1 MNRRHLFFHLLL
13 KDIWVRRDRTVT
25 ALLSVIVVATMAT
38 VALTVYYDLESRL
51 SREFRSFGANV
62 VVTRH
67 DASLTSSDLSQINSV
82 LGGKGEV
89 VPVAYAIAT
98 TSGNSRVVIAGANL
112 SALRRLNSWWS
123 IQDFSTSSPAAL
135 VGARASELV
144 SPSGGEFSLKFGA
157 KSVSAHTDAVFHSGS
172 EDDSRV
178 YLDLADFTALTGVQP
193 GTALLRIDGSP
204 REIQSALGQLR
215 ASLPSAEVEPV
226 RQITQTQIAV
236 LGKTRSVVLAASA
249 VVVVLIMLCM
259 VATFTSSVLER
270 RRDFAVMKAL
280 GASNRTVNLL
290 FASQSTLLALAG
302 ALIGF
307 LVGGAVAYWIGR
319 ANFDAAIVPRLIL
332 LVPVA
337 LSSIVMALI
346 ASMSP
351 IRMLQRIQPARILRG
366 E

>member
-1 MNRRHLFFHLLL
+1 MNRRRLFFHLLL
-13 KDIWVRRDRTVT
+13 KDIWVRRDRTLT

-38 VALTVYYDLESRL
+38 VSLTVYYDLELRL

-62 VVTRH
+62 IVTKH
-67 DASLTSSDLSQINSV
+67 DASLTSGDLSQINSV

-89 VPVAYAIAT
+89 VPVAYAIAA
-98 TSGNSRVVIAGANL
+98 TSANSRVVIAGANL

-123 IQDFSTSSPAAL
+123 IQDASASAHTAL
-135 VGARASELV
+135 VGARAAELV
-144 SPSGGEFSLKFGA
+144 SPSAGEFSLKYGA
-157 KSVSAHTDAVFHSGS
+157 KTVSAHSDAVFHSGS
-172 EDDSRV
+172 DDDSRV
-178 YLDLADFTALTGVQP
+178 YLDIADFTALTGVQP

-204 REIQSALGQLR
+204 REIQRSIGQLR

-226 RQITQTQIAV
+226 RQITQTQTAV
-236 LGKTRSVVLAASA
+236 LNRTRSVVLAASA

-307 LVGGAVAYWIGR
+307 LAGAVVAYWIGR
-319 ANFDAAIVPRLIL
+319 ANFDAAILPRLIL
-332 LVPVA
+332 LVPVT
-337 LSSIVMALI
+337 LGSVVLALI
-346 ASMSP
+346 AAMSP
-351 IRMLQRIQPARILRG
+351 IRMLQRIEPARILRG